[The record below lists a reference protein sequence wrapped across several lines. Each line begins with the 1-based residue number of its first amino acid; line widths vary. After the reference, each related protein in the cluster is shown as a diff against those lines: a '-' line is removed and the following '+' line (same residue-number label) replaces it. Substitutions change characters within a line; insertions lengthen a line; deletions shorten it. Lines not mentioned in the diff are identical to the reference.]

1 MTPSWLWAA
10 FVVFAAA
17 GQTARNTMQRQLTA
31 TLGAIGAAHVRFL
44 FGFPFAV
51 LFLIGVTA
59 VSHQALPHPATDFW
73 LWVTTGAVAQ
83 ILATALM
90 LLLMEERSFVVA
102 TAYIKTEPVFV
113 AIFGL
118 LFLNDLLS
126 PLMMIAIAICTAG
139 VMFMSYAPRNRRS
152 DPGGSRVA

>member
-10 FVVFAAA
+10 FTVFAAI

-31 TLGAIGAAHVRFL
+31 SLGAVGATHVRFL
-44 FGFPFAV
+44 FGFPFAI

-59 VSHQALPHPATDFW
+59 ATHSTLPHPTRDFW
-73 LWVTTGAVAQ
+73 TWVILGAITQ
-83 ILATALM
+83 ILGTALM
-90 LLLMEERSFVVA
+90 LRLMEERSFVVA

-118 LFLNDLLS
+118 LFLNDLLTV
-126 PLMMIAIAICTAG
+126 PMMLAIAICTA
-139 VMFMSYAPRNRRS
+139 
-152 DPGGSRVA
+152 